1 MPTSSRSPASRALAF
16 LAAALAAL
24 VLAVA
29 PARAAEV
36 EPDYGDTWWTAGG
49 IESGWGVNFS
59 TSPGVIFAT
68 FFIYGPDKM
77 PVWYVASM
85 VKVSAARYSG
95 ALYRVTGSWF
105 GGPWNP
111 LDATENVV
119 GEAVFEPESVY
130 RGLFRYRVDATQ
142 VVKTI
147 ERLPLTRPEVAGTF
161 LGGSLIKSSAS
172 CNGGAASDI
181 YAYQFI
187 ITQDAANK
195 VRIEHVAFDGIT
207 DCVMEGTAQIFGKLL
222 HMPQATYKCEIFGVD
237 TKVDVTDLRRN
248 SNGGV
253 EGTWRAN
260 LGGSC
265 TEEGRFSAIS
275 QE

>member
-1 MPTSSRSPASRALAF
+1 MLPKPMRPLLDRCIR
-16 LAAALAAL
+16 LAAALVAAFL
-24 VLAVA
+24 LAA
-29 PARAAEV
+29 SPARAAV
-36 EPDYGDTWWTAGG
+36 EPDYGDTWWAAGG

-68 FFIYGPDKM
+68 FFIYGQDKQ

-85 VKVSAARYSG
+85 IQVAPTRYSG

-105 GGPWNP
+105 GGPWQP
-111 LDATENVV
+111 LDATEVQV
-119 GEAVFEPESVY
+119 GEAVFEAESVFRGIFQY
-130 RGLFRYRVDATQ
+130 RIDTTQ

-147 ERLPLTRPEVAGTF
+147 ERLTLTRPEVAGTY

-181 YAYQFI
+181 FAYQFI

-195 VRIEHVAFDGIT
+195 VRIEHIAFDGVT
-207 DCVMEGTAQIFGKLL
+207 DCVMEGTALSYGKVL
-222 HMPQATYKCEIFGVD
+222 HMPQANYVCEIFGVD

-260 LGGSC
+260 FGNSC
-265 TEEGRFSAIS
+265 IEEGRFSAIT

>member
-1 MPTSSRSPASRALAF
+1 MRPMLERCTR
-16 LAAALAAL
+16 LAAAALLSLSVLAAS
-24 VLAVA
+24 
-29 PARAAEV
+29 PARAAV
-36 EPDYGDTWWTAGG
+36 EPDYGDTWWAAGG
-49 IESGWGVNFS
+49 AESGWGVNFS

-68 FFIYGPDKM
+68 FFIFGQDKL

-85 VKVSAARYSG
+85 LQVAPARYSG

-105 GGPWNP
+105 GGPWQP
-111 LDATENVV
+111 LDATETQV
-119 GEAVFEPESVY
+119 GEAVFEAESVF
-130 RGLFRYRVDATQ
+130 RGIFRYRVDTTQ

-147 ERLPLTRPEVAGTF
+147 ERLPLTRPEVAGTY
-161 LGGSLIKSSAS
+161 LGGSLIKSSLS
-172 CNGGAASDI
+172 CNGGGSSDI
-181 YAYQFI
+181 FPYQFI

-195 VRIEHVAFDGIT
+195 VRIEHIAFDGIT

-222 HMPQATYKCEIFGVD
+222 HMPQATYVCGIFNVD
-237 TKVDVTDLRRN
+237 TKVDVTDLRRT

-265 TEEGRFSAIS
+265 VEEGRFTAIT
-275 QE
+275 QQ

>member
-1 MPTSSRSPASRALAF
+1 MPGI
-16 LAAALAAL
+16 LAAALATL
-24 VLAVA
+24 LLAAA

-36 EPDYGDTWWTAGG
+36 EPDYADTWWTAGG

-68 FFIYGPDKM
+68 LFVYGPDKK
-77 PVWYVASM
+77 PVWYVSAM
-85 VKVSAARYSG
+85 VKVAAARYSG
-95 ALYRVTGSWF
+95 ALYRTTGSWF
-105 GGPWNP
+105 GGPWQP
-111 LDATENVV
+111 LDVTETQV
-119 GEAVFEPESVY
+119 GEAIFEPESVH
-130 RGLFRYRVDATQ
+130 RGVFRYRVDTTE

-147 ERLPLTRPEVAGTF
+147 ERQPLTRPEVAGTF
-161 LGGSLIKSSAS
+161 LGGSLIKASSS

-187 ITQDAANK
+187 VTQDAANK
-195 VRIEHVAFDGIT
+195 VRIEHIAFDGIT
-207 DCVMEGTAQIFGKLL
+207 DCVMEGTAQVFGKLL
-222 HMPQATYKCEIFGVD
+222 FMPQASYKCEIFGVD
-237 TKVDVTDLRRN
+237 TKADITDLRRL
-248 SNGGV
+248 SNGGI

-265 TEEGRFSAIS
+265 IEEGRFAAIS